1 LKKKKQAEENPA
13 RSRAHP
19 VSEVAAIV
27 RTLRQRAGFTINE
40 LAQRSTVA
48 ASTISKIE
56 GSLLSP
62 GYDVILR
69 LAQGLGVDVAEMFRP
84 QLAAVP
90 TGRRGVTRNG
100 AGVFYETPNYSYE
113 ALAND
118 VARKEFIPLRTTIKA
133 REQLDWDILPAHD
146 GEEFVFVMSGQVR
159 LFSEH
164 YEPLDLGPGDSVY
177 FDSRSGHGLVSLGD
191 ADAEVLWV
199 CSHVDAMTR
208 VKNIDQE

>member
-1 LKKKKQAEENPA
+1 MRKRKQAEENPA
-13 RSRAHP
+13 RSRANP
-19 VSEVAAIV
+19 VSEVASIV
-27 RTLRQRAGFTINE
+27 RSLRQRAGFTINE
-40 LAQRSTVA
+40 LTQRSTVA
-48 ASTISKIE
+48 SSTISKIE
-56 GSLLSP
+56 GGLLSP
-62 GYDVILR
+62 GYDVIVR

-100 AGVFYETPNYSYE
+100 EGVFYETPNYSYE

-133 REQLDWDILPAHD
+133 REQLDWDTLPSHD
-146 GEEFVFVMSGQVR
+146 GEEFVFVLSGQVR

-164 YEPLDLGPGDSVY
+164 YEPLDLAHGDSVY
-177 FDSRSGHGLVSLGD
+177 FDSRSGHALVSLGD
-191 ADAEVLWV
+191 ADAEILWI

-208 VKNIDQE
+208 VKRGDGE